1 MTNPTMRRSL
11 FAAIFLFVTS
21 AGAAAQ
27 DESRLVR
34 SRSAFSSKLY
44 APRTE
49 RPLRTDE
56 LVDKA
61 IKRGLDWL
69 AAHQDEDGR
78 WDCDGF
84 GKHDAGRAGARGGAG
99 NPAHPGPRAG
109 QWRCVRATGW

>member
-1 MTNPTMRRSL
+1 MLPL
-11 FAAIFLFVTS
+11 L
-21 AGAAAQ
+21 
-27 DESRLVR
+27 
-34 SRSAFSSKLY
+34 
-44 APRTE
+44 PRTK

-61 IKRGLDWL
+61 ITRGLDWL